1 MHNNYVYRCILE
13 NQCIQL
19 IVIPYKKIN
28 NDLKYC
34 DGYIAV
40 AGDAGLGLFH
50 EAAGSS
56 LNL

>member
-13 NQCIQL
+13 NHCIQL
-19 IVIPYKKIN
+19 IVIPYN